1 MGNLQFHRVHIS
13 LFLLHFLVQLTW
25 FQSLSSAYTVPDK
38 YFISCGS
45 SDNVTDTESDRVFMG
60 DSSLSLSFPKQSSEA
75 STQSSAISPIYQKA
89 RVFHQKFSY
98 DFEIDSPGS
107 YLVRLHFF
115 AFSSSSNLS
124 AARFNVSV
132 RGFWL
137 LQNFAAINVSKSPLV
152 KEFFV
157 SINADNFKITFRP
170 LESSFAFVNAIELFL
185 LPDNF
190 TRDYAPT
197 VRPSGNSADY
207 TGLLSHVL
215 EMTYRLNV
223 GGFNVSRSQDELF
236 RFWGIDD
243 PYLLNPQSA
252 NTTNNTVDIRYRDEN
267 SDSEDIHLATKYTA
281 PISVYQSDRKVR
293 LNTSGSDFFN
303 ITWGLAV
310 ENEANY
316 LLRVHFCDLESSSPN
331 LTFFNLYIYN
341 NSRSM
346 INSINV
352 SNLLPVPFYYDFV
365 VNPDN
370 TGFVNIS
377 IGPLPSPVPNT
388 YLNGLEIMR
397 IINSSS
403 SVPLEESNA
412 NNHLPLV
419 LGLSLGVGGFVL
431 ISFVLVGF
439 LIWRVKYRKQ
449 EPKPVEN
456 SDWLPLPFY
465 GGGSSQSRLTEGTS
479 QGSPLPNLNLGL
491 KIPLI
496 EIQSATSNFDAK
508 RLIGKGG
515 FGNVYK
521 GILRNGLRVAVK
533 RSEPGS
539 GQGLPEFQTEIMVLS
554 KIRHRHLVSLI
565 GYCDERAEMILV
577 YEYMEKGTLRDHLYN
592 SNLPSLPWKLRLEI
606 CIGAARGLHY
616 LHKGASGGIIHRDVK
631 STNIL
636 LDENHVAKVADFGL
650 SRTGPLDHQPYVST
664 GVKGTFGYLDPEYF
678 RSQQLTEKS
687 DVYSFGVV
695 LLEVLCARSAIDPM
709 LPREQVNLAEWGI
722 LCKNKGMLEEI
733 IDPSIKGQIDPNSLR
748 KFSETV
754 EKCLQ
759 EDGSDRPS
767 MGDVLWDLEYAL
779 QLQRGSIQR
788 EPHEDSSNS
797 ASASI
802 QLPNLRRLPSLS
814 TLGESG
820 DMSLIMEDGSNNTLG
835 SVFSQLKIDNAR

>member
-13 LFLLHFLVQLTW
+13 LFLLHFFVQLAW
-25 FQSLSSAYTVPDK
+25 FQSFSSAYTVPDK

-45 SDNVTDTESDRVFMG
+45 SDNVTDTESGRVFMG

-75 STQSSAISPIYQKA
+75 STQSSAISLIYQTA

-98 DFEIDSPGS
+98 DFKIDSLGS

-132 RGFWL
+132 PGFWL
-137 LQNFAAINVSKSPLV
+137 LQNFAALNVSKAPLV

-157 SINADNFKITFRP
+157 SINADDFKITFRP

-190 TRDYAPT
+190 TPDDAPT
-197 VRPSGNSADY
+197 VSLSGNSAYY
-207 TGLLSHVL
+207 TGLLSQVL
-215 EMTYRLNV
+215 QMTYRLNV
-223 GGFNVSRSQDELF
+223 GGSNVSRSQDELF

-252 NTTNNTVDIRYRDEN
+252 DTYSSTVDIRYRGEN
-267 SDSEDIHLATKYTA
+267 SGSEDIPWASKYTA
-281 PISVYQSDRKVR
+281 PSSVYLSDRKVR
-293 LNTSGSDFFN
+293 LNTSGSNFFN

-310 ENEANY
+310 ENKANY
-316 LLRVHFCDLESSSPN
+316 LVRVHFCDLESSSPN

-341 NSRSM
+341 NYRSM

-377 IGPLPSPVPNT
+377 IGPLPSPVRNT

-431 ISFVLVGF
+431 ISIVLVGF
-439 LIWRVKYRKQ
+439 LIWRVKFRKQ

-465 GGGSSQSRLTEGTS
+465 GGGSSHSRLTEGTS

-496 EIQSATSNFDAK
+496 EIQSATSNFDTK

-695 LLEVLCARSAIDPM
+695 LLEVLCARPAIDPM
-709 LPREQVNLAEWGI
+709 LTREQVNLAEWGI

-788 EPHEDSSNS
+788 EPHEDSSSS

-835 SVFSQLKIDNAR
+835 SVFSQLKIDDAR